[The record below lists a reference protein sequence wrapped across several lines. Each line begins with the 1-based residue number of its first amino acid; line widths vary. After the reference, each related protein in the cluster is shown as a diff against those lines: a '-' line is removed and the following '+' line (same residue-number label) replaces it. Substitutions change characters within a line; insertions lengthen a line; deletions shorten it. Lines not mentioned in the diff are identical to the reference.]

1 MFGHKRFEAV
11 VSLDP
16 SDMTPQIVL
25 QPKIQFRAKLLKLL
39 DIKNKIRVNL
49 IIPLQYLNKKDE

>member
-39 DIKNKIRVNL
+39 DIKNKIRVDL
-49 IIPLQYLNKKDE
+49 IIAIFK